1 MIPSYSDHAANE
13 RTFLAWVRTGVA
25 VIAFGFVVEKLNRFV
40 LTMAI
45 ANPSDGGRGVQ
56 LERLLG
62 PLGRYDGLALIL
74 VGTALVVL
82 AATRFVRTE
91 RMLDDQQLHS
101 ARNVRAELLLSAAL
115 ALLVAAFGI
124 YLVLA

>member
-1 MIPSYSDHAANE
+1 MPPTS
-13 RTFLAWVRTGVA
+13 V
-25 VIAFGFVVEKLNRFV
+25 
-40 LTMAI
+40 
-45 ANPSDGGRGVQ
+45 
-56 LERLLG
+56 LLG
-62 PLGRYDGLALIL
+62 PLGHYDGLALIL

>member
-13 RTFLAWVRTGVA
+13 RTFLAWIRTGVA

-45 ANPSDGGRGVQ
+45 ANPSDVGRRVH
-56 LERLLG
+56 LEGLLG
-62 PLGRYDGLALIL
+62 PFGHYDGLALIL

-82 AATRFVRTE
+82 VATRFVRTE

-124 YLVLA
+124 CLVLA